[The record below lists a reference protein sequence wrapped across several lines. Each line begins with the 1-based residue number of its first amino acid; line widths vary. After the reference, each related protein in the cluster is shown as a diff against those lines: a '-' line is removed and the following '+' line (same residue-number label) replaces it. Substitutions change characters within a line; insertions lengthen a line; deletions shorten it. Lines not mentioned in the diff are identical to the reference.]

1 MKQTKDFWLW
11 LTWLGLTLA
20 TVLGSL
26 RYWYVINHDAIA
38 TNDYADRTGITI
50 IILVLFSIALI
61 LNIVNTL
68 GINQEINHLSPN
80 RGLFQEHSRT
90 LTLISKNQFIVNQ
103 DLSLELIQNRLLRQE
118 NWVQLFAGL
127 LITLGMVG
135 TVLGLAIAMGSLSGS
150 LDSIQ
155 SSLQPGELG
164 SGDTGQAGASIAGL
178 GQALGGMSSAF
189 ITTLTGAVL
198 GGLFLK
204 LLSHSTINLIED
216 LLDQMRYKAELEL
229 IPRLQRE
236 AWNREMQ
243 NLSQAHD
250 SLRTFLNSTGEV
262 ERLLQG
268 YLESMGLASTQMGNL
283 SQDLDRLMLEHTTA
297 KSPEAVF
304 QGLQG
309 SLNQLAQMLQTLSMF
324 VIVMMTCM
332 ILGLIFLW
340 VGN

>member
-1 MKQTKDFWLW
+1 MKQTQDFWLW
-11 LTWLGLTLA
+11 LAWLGLTLA
-20 TVLGSL
+20 TVLGGL

-50 IILVLFSIALI
+50 IILILFGIALT

-68 GINQEINHLSPN
+68 RINQEINHLSPN

-90 LTLISKNQFIVNQ
+90 LALVAKNQFIINQ
-103 DLSLELIQNRLLRQE
+103 DLSLELIQNRLLRRE

-150 LDSIQ
+150 LESIQ
-155 SSLQPGELG
+155 GSLQTGVEAG
-164 SGDTGQAGASIAGL
+164 SAGQAGASVAGL
-178 GQALGGMSSAF
+178 GEALGGMSSAF

-216 LLDQMRYKAELEL
+216 LLDQMRYKAELEV

-236 AWNREMQ
+236 AWNREMN
-243 NLSQAHD
+243 NLAQAHD
-250 SLRTFLNSTGEV
+250 SLRSFLQSSGEV

-268 YLESMGLASTQMGNL
+268 YLESMAMASSQMGHL
-283 SQDLDRLMLEHTTA
+283 SQDLDRMVLDHTTQ

-309 SLNQLAQMLQTLSMF
+309 SLNQMTQMLQTLSMF